1 MTRWAWAAIVATAAG
16 WAALITH
23 LITQLATRGE
33 LVHTSLHST
42 AVGVLVAG
50 TVVTAIVAD
59 HDRLRVLIRQQ
70 WSMEHE
76 ARPVEPQPSAAYL
89 NDAAD
94 LFELG
99 REAERRRRSE

>member
-1 MTRWAWAAIVATAAG
+1 MTKWAWTAIVATAAG

-23 LITQLATRGE
+23 LITQLATHGE
-33 LVHTSLHST
+33 LIHTPLHST

-59 HDRLRVLIRQQ
+59 HDRLRALIRQQ

-76 ARPVEPQPSAAYL
+76 VRPVEPSLAYMQ
-89 NDAAD
+89 DAAT

-99 REAERRRRSE
+99 REAERRRRPE

>member
-1 MTRWAWAAIVATAAG
+1 MTRWAWTAIVATAAG

-23 LITQLATRGE
+23 LITQLATHGE
-33 LVHTSLHST
+33 LIQTPLHST

-59 HDRLRVLIRQQ
+59 HDRLRALIRQQ

-76 ARPVEPQPSAAYL
+76 VRPVEQPSPAYMQ
-89 NDAAD
+89 DAAS

-99 REAERRRRSE
+99 REAERRSRE